1 MSRFFQNDSD
11 SDTSSSSS
19 SSGSSTD
26 SSLLS
31 EDERPTKITP
41 TASKAHTRRVLLSDS
56 EDESSGPKRVVRS
69 ARDKRTEELRSTV
82 RLIDNAKKI
91 NDWVSLTTHF
101 DKLTKSIQK
110 AGKDLLINGSLPT
123 FILRCLVQLEDYL
136 KSSMDREKTAKRKM
150 NASNAKAMNIMKQRL
165 RKYTKTVESQL
176 SAYREKPAPTT
187 REVPTSTE
195 QAPSTLTAVTDV
207 QDGFTEVGKGG
218 KAMTYKPE
226 LILKYLR
233 EVHEAR
239 GKKNTDKASQV
250 KILQE
255 LRAIAVAPYHRIVT
269 LLSLIS
275 AQFDLYAP
283 SFSSGYMS
291 IDVWKQTQEEVLEL
305 LRVLEKYADTM
316 VVRPDADEEPLTPE
330 EESGKVEV
338 IRPQIRGSVA
348 SFIYRLDDEFTR
360 SLQQID
366 PHSVEYIDRLRD
378 ERSLY
383 ATLVKAQAYFHRC
396 GLKDSEAS
404 TVLRRLEHIYFKPDA
419 VIIALGK
426 ELEEESET
434 QPDAL
439 IHNLATQLYQ
449 SDAPV
454 IRARAILCHIYHHA
468 LQDRYHVARDMLLMS
483 HLQDS
488 IHQAEPLIQIHYNRA
503 LVQLGLCAFRAGMI
517 REAHGALH
525 ELVQTGRVRELLAQG
540 PPQPR
545 YNAPPISP
553 EQERAERALLLPFH
567 MHIHLELLEAVYLV
581 SSMLLEVPNMA
592 SVRAAQASGTWTL
605 EMRKR
610 VISKTFRRMLDY
622 HERQAFTGPPE
633 NTRDHIM
640 AASKALSHG
649 DWLRSVELLEDIRVW
664 DLLPGGGNGIK
675 EMLKKCVQEEGLRTY
690 IFTNAPHYTSLSLA
704 QLAGM
709 FGFETE
715 TQVTQI
721 VARMIYSEEVRASVD
736 AAKGLLLLG
745 AEIHVSP
752 LQVSALAYAERVGTL
767 VDSNERILDARI
779 GGDGGRGGD
788 RKDGGQHHR
797 SGQQRS
803 GRSGR
808 GRGRGG
814 KQGGGSRQRSIR
826 T

>member
-1 MSRFFQNDSD
+1 MFTGVELGGRRRKSEAIYLHSIPLIISFSPSLSLFFLLQNPINSDVEDESEDEEEEEIVAKPPPPAKKAAPAAAAGGKRSKYTKSAKDSESSESESSDEFDSD
-11 SDTSSSSS
+11 SSSESSS
-19 SSGSSTD
+19 D
-26 SSLLS
+26 
-31 EDERPTKITP
+31 DEAGGRVGR
-41 TASKAHTRRVLLSDS
+41 SKWVRR
-56 EDESSGPKRVVRS
+56 
-69 ARDKRTEELRSTV
+69 
-82 RLIDNAKKI
+82 
-91 NDWVSLTTHF
+91 
-101 DKLTKSIQK
+101 
-110 AGKDLLINGSLPT
+110 
-123 FILRCLVQLEDYL
+123 
-136 KSSMDREKTAKRKM
+136 
-150 NASNAKAMNIMKQRL
+150 
-165 RKYTKTVESQL
+165 TKTKPTPAPVTKKEVEKK
-176 SAYREKPAPTT
+176 KPAPTT

-622 HERQAFTGPPE
+622 HERQAFTGKFLLFFLSV
-633 NTRDHIM
+633 NVFF
-640 AASKALSHG
+640 AL
-649 DWLRSVELLEDIRVW
+649 
-664 DLLPGGGNGIK
+664 
-675 EMLKKCVQEEGLRTY
+675 CV
-690 IFTNAPHYTSLSLA
+690 
-704 QLAGM
+704 
-709 FGFETE
+709 
-715 TQVTQI
+715 
-721 VARMIYSEEVRASVD
+721 D
-736 AAKGLLLLG
+736 G
-745 AEIHVSP
+745 AC
-752 LQVSALAYAERVGTL
+752 
-767 VDSNERILDARI
+767 
-779 GGDGGRGGD
+779 
-788 RKDGGQHHR
+788 
-797 SGQQRS
+797 
-803 GRSGR
+803 
-808 GRGRGG
+808 
-814 KQGGGSRQRSIR
+814 
-826 T
+826 